1 MKLRFLEVDKFNKIH
16 IDLLY
21 EILKKRQYNI
31 SHRELPD
38 YNTHKLFVENIN
50 YRKWNFIYNDDQLI
64 GNYYINYEN
73 FIGINLLVNNIYY
86 YQIIIKEILS
96 IENPLPEIK
105 SIRNKYFLINSSPQ
119 NKFLNDALKLLNFRH
134 IQSTYLCK

>member
-38 YNTHKLFVENIN
+38 YNTHKLFVDNIN

>member
-96 IENPLPEIK
+96 IESPLPEIK
-105 SIRNKYFLINSSPQ
+105 TIRNKYFLINSSPQ

>member
-1 MKLRFLEVDKFNKIH
+1 MKLRFVEVDKFNKIH
-16 IDLLY
+16 IDSLY

-38 YNTHKLFVENIN
+38 YNTHKLIVENIN
-50 YRKWNFIYNDDQLI
+50 YRKWNLIYNDDQLI

-96 IENPLPEIK
+96 IESPLPEIK
-105 SIRNKYFLINSSPQ
+105 SKRNKYFLINSSPQ

>member
-1 MKLRFLEVDKFNKIH
+1 MKLRFVEVDKFNKIH
-16 IDLLY
+16 IDSLY

-50 YRKWNFIYNDDQLI
+50 YRKWNLIYNDDQLI

-96 IENPLPEIK
+96 IESPLPEIK
-105 SIRNKYFLINSSPQ
+105 SKRNKYFLINSSPQ

>member
-1 MKLRFLEVDKFNKIH
+1 MKLRFVEVDKFNKIH

-21 EILKKRQYNI
+21 EILKKREYNI
-31 SHRELPD
+31 SHREFPD

-50 YRKWNFIYNDDQLI
+50 YRKWNLIYNDDQLI

-96 IENPLPEIK
+96 IEIPLPEIK
-105 SIRNKYFLINSSPQ
+105 SKRNKYFLINSSPQ

>member
-1 MKLRFLEVDKFNKIH
+1 VKLRFVEVDKFNKIH

-21 EILKKRQYNI
+21 EILKKRQHNI
-31 SHRELPD
+31 SHIELPD
-38 YNTHKLFVENIN
+38 FNTHKLFVENIN
-50 YRKWNFIYNDDQLI
+50 YRKWNLIYNKDQLI

-119 NKFLNDALKLLNFRH
+119 NKFLNDALKLLNFRQ